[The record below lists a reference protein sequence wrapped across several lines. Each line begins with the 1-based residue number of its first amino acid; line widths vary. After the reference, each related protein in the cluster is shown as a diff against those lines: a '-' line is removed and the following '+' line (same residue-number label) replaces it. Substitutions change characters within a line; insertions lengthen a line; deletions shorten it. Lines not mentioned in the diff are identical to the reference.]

1 MQPVIPQDEFLQ
13 RRERV
18 LSRMPQNTVAIV
30 SGHSELTRSNDTEYP
45 FRQNSY
51 FHYLT
56 GFNEPDAVLVLT
68 KIEDSQVF
76 YFVKIKI
83 QSPRSAWAS
92 VRLP

>member
-68 KIEDSQVF
+68 KIEGQ
-76 YFVKIKI
+76 
-83 QSPRSAWAS
+83 PRSLLFCQNKDQTS
-92 VRLP
+92 L